1 MEVFDKRKVG
11 PEDWGG
17 AEGEK
22 GSPHAHTLSRA
33 VCIGTGAELLSQG
46 GLTQQ
51 VH

>member
-11 PEDWGG
+11 PEEWGS

-33 VCIGTGAELLSQG
+33 VCIRTGAELWSQG
-46 GLTQQ
+46 GLTQW
-51 VH
+51 VY

>member
-11 PEDWGG
+11 PEEWGG

-33 VCIGTGAELLSQG
+33 VCIGTGAELWSQG